1 MTIKAEIQIVIRFYY
16 VKKYIIQT
24 EHDDLGKTAFGKP
37 NRLVVIGIKLNK
49 PQQHNKCRI

>member
-24 EHDDLGKTAFGKP
+24 EHEDLLDKTAFGRP

-49 PQQHNKCRI
+49 TTATQ